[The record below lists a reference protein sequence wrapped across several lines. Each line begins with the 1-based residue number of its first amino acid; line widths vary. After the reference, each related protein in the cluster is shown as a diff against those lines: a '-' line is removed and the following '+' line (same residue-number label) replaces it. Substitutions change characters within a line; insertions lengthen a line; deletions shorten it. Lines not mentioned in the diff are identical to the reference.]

1 MTLELDP
8 DEILKKYKNRL
19 SRKREIYQI
28 KYKNDPICQ
37 QKNKERAKEH
47 YQKDKLK
54 QSSLK
59 LYRYYVKHKS
69 IQEFMD
75 YHPEKFL
82 LISDRFTLDEID
94 NLI

>member
-1 MTLELDP
+1 MALELDP
-8 DEILKKYKNRL
+8 DETLKKYKNRL

-28 KYKNDPICQ
+28 KYKDDPIFKE
-37 QKNKERAKEH
+37 KNRERARQH

>member
-1 MTLELDP
+1 MTLEIDP

-19 SRKREIYQI
+19 TRKREIYQI
-28 KYKNDPICQ
+28 KYKDDQMFQ
-37 QKNKERAKEH
+37 QKNRERAKNH
-47 YQKDKLK
+47 YQKDKQK

-59 LYRYYVKHKS
+59 LYRYYVKNKS

-75 YHPEKFL
+75 FHPEKFV

>member
-1 MTLELDP
+1 MHCCDDP
-8 DEILKKYKNRL
+8 DQLLKKYKNRL

-28 KYKNDPICQ
+28 KYKDDQMFQ
-37 QKNKERAKEH
+37 QKNRERAKNH
-47 YQKDKLK
+47 YQKDKQK

-59 LYRYYVKHKS
+59 LYRYYVRHKS

-75 YHPEKFL
+75 CHPDKFL
-82 LISDRFTLDEID
+82 LISDKFTLQEID

>member
-28 KYKNDPICQ
+28 KYKNDPIFQ